1 MRTLK
6 QTTELQKNMMK
17 EMNIESVD
25 DMIDEIQETKI
36 AQEEF
41 SDAIQ
46 KNYEVEVDEA
56 DLDEGKEFYLFL
68 ELEQLDYDMRVQMDA
83 KELSVPSKQIQS
95 KKEKDEKDLED
106 FVVK

>member
-6 QTTELQKNMMK
+6 QTTDVQKDLMK
-17 EMNIESVD
+17 EMNIDNVD
-25 DMIDEIQETKI
+25 DMIDQMQEIKY

-56 DLDEGKEFYLFL
+56 DLDE
-68 ELEQLDYDMRVQMDA
+68 ELEQLDYDMRVQLDA
-83 KELSVPSKQIQS
+83 KELTVPSKKVLT
-95 KKEKDEKDLED
+95 KKEVDEKDLED
-106 FVVK
+106 FVVNK